1 MLVIEKLEK
10 IWKDWEAFASYAFN
24 KSHSTCYAWIA
35 YQTAYLKAHY
45 PAAFMAALMTSDFD
59 DTDRLAIQIA
69 ECRHM
74 GIEVLPPDVNE
85 SFVEFA
91 VVPRKKQIR
100 FGMAAVKNVGTGAVE
115 EVLRARN
122 DGAFTSIEDFVTRVS
137 TRVVNRK
144 AWESLVKAG
153 AFDRFGSRADLL
165 FNLDKILAFGSK
177 KQKDIASG
185 QTDLF
190 GGAVDSSTAPALQID
205 QAPQME
211 QREYLQWE
219 RELLGIY
226 LSSHPLKEYE
236 KILQKLNPI
245 GDIKPNLHD
254 SKVTIGGSI
263 SKINSIV
270 TKAGKKMAFV
280 TVEDLSSEIEL
291 LVFPRVF
298 EEYEEL
304 ITQDAVVIVE
314 GTVNS
319 TDRDGRRT
327 DDVKVFVDTLELAR
341 KNMKLEKREIRQ
353 KTNYKPVE
361 KPLRVPAVKKE
372 PKLYIHIKD
381 PENSDAL
388 IALKKTL
395 GGSPGVVVTVLV
407 VGEGDKKQAIKLPFK
422 VAVTNE
428 LKTELV
434 DLLGEGCVV
443 EK

>member
-1 MLVIEKLEK
+1 
-10 IWKDWEAFASYAFN
+10 
-24 KSHSTCYAWIA
+24 
-35 YQTAYLKAHY
+35 
-45 PAAFMAALMTSDFD
+45 
-59 DTDRLAIQIA
+59 
-69 ECRHM
+69 
-74 GIEVLPPDVNE
+74 
-85 SFVEFA
+85 
-91 VVPRKKQIR
+91 
-100 FGMAAVKNVGTGAVE
+100 
-115 EVLRARN
+115 
-122 DGAFTSIEDFVTRVS
+122 
-137 TRVVNRK
+137 
-144 AWESLVKAG
+144 
-153 AFDRFGSRADLL
+153 
-165 FNLDKILAFGSK
+165 
-177 KQKDIASG
+177 
-185 QTDLF
+185 
-190 GGAVDSSTAPALQID
+190 
-205 QAPQME
+205 ME